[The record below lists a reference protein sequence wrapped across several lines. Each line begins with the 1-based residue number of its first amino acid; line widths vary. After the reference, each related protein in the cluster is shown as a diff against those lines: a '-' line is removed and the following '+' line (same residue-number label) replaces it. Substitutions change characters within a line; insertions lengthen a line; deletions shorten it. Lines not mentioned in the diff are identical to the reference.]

1 GKHRIQATANGGVP
15 VEAAFSFIAD
25 TRQAHINHFNILSDN
40 AVADG
45 KSTNKIQFH
54 ITDNHAH
61 PIQGAMLQLDA

>member
-1 GKHRIQATANGGVP
+1 
-15 VEAAFSFIAD
+15 
-25 TRQAHINHFNILSDN
+25 INHFNILSDN

-61 PIQGAMLQLDA
+61 PIQGAMLQLDAENANATQLSPTDEQGNTDVEVDSKI